1 MTLKAGDKA
10 PDFTLPDHHG
20 EPQTLSKLLT
30 NGPVVLF
37 FYPQANTPGCT
48 AQACHFRDLAG
59 DFEAVG
65 AQIVGIS
72 RDSVEAQASFADK
85 RGFGYPLL
93 ADTDRAVAA
102 SYGVKGGLLGLSP
115 VKRSTF
121 VVGADGVIV
130 EAIASE
136 TNMNSHADKAL
147 AALGATQQA

>member
-1 MTLKAGDKA
+1 MTLKAGDAA

-48 AQACHFRDLAG
+48 VQACHFRDLAA

-65 AQIVGIS
+65 AQVVGVS

-93 ADTDRAVAA
+93 ADTDRAVAEA
-102 SYGVKGGLLGLSP
+102 YGVKGGMLGLSP

-121 VVGADGVIV
+121 VIGADGVIRDV
-130 EAIASE
+130 ILSE
-136 TNMNSHADKAL
+136 RNMNAHADRAL
-147 AALGATQQA
+147 AALGANESA

>member
-1 MTLKAGDKA
+1 MTLKAGDTA

-48 AQACHFRDLAG
+48 VQACHFRDLAA

-72 RDSVEAQASFADK
+72 RDTVEAQASFADK

-93 ADTDRAVAA
+93 ADTDRAVAGL
-102 SYGVKGGLLGLSP
+102 YGVKGGLLGLSP

-121 VVGADGVIV
+121 VINQDGVII
-130 EAIASE
+130 EAYASE
-136 TNMNSHADKAL
+136 TNMNAHADRAL
-147 AALGATQQA
+147 KALGANQTA

>member
-1 MTLKAGDKA
+1 MSLKAGATA

-48 AQACHFRDLAG
+48 AQACHFRDLAA

-72 RDSVEAQASFADK
+72 RDSVEAQAAFADK

-93 ADTDRAVAA
+93 ADTDRTVAA
-102 SYGVKGGLLGLSP
+102 LYDVKGGLLGLSP
-115 VKRSTF
+115 VKRSTY
-121 VVGADGVIV
+121 VIGQDGVILEV
-130 EAIASE
+130 YASE
-136 TNMNSHADKAL
+136 TNMNAHADKAL
-147 AALGATQQA
+147 AALQR

>member
-1 MTLKAGDKA
+1 MSLKAGATA

-48 AQACHFRDLAG
+48 VQACHFRDLAG
-59 DFEAVG
+59 EFEAVG

-72 RDSVEAQASFADK
+72 RDSVEAQAAFADK

-93 ADTDRAVAA
+93 ADTERAVATA
-102 SYGVKGGLLGLSP
+102 YGVKGGLLGLSP

-121 VVGADGVIV
+121 VVGPDGVIL
-130 EAIASE
+130 EAYASE
-136 TNMNSHADKAL
+136 TNMNAHADKAL
-147 AALGATQQA
+147 AALQRVRQA

>member
-1 MTLKAGDKA
+1 MTLKAGDAA

-48 AQACHFRDLAG
+48 VQACHFRDLAA

-93 ADTDRAVAA
+93 ADTDRQVAA
-102 SYGVKGGLLGLSP
+102 LYGVKGGLLGLSP

-121 VVGADGVIV
+121 VIGQDGLIV
-130 EAIASE
+130 EAYASE
-136 TNMNSHADKAL
+136 TNMNAHADKAL
-147 AALGATQQA
+147 AALGATQTA

>member
-1 MTLKAGDKA
+1 MTLKAGDTA

-48 AQACHFRDLAG
+48 VQACHFRDLAA

-102 SYGVKGGLLGLSP
+102 LYGVKGGLLGLSP

-121 VVGADGVIV
+121 VVGQDGVIL
-130 EAIASE
+130 EAYASE
-136 TNMNSHADKAL
+136 TNMNAHADKAL
-147 AALGATQQA
+147 AALGATQTA